1 MFRVDIKLDDFT
13 YMFVVKA
20 TNEEKAEDELQKW
33 LYGEKYTVVS
43 TLETNEKVFFVDK
56 YKK

>member
-1 MFRVDIKLDDFT
+1 
-13 YMFVVKA
+13 MFVVKA